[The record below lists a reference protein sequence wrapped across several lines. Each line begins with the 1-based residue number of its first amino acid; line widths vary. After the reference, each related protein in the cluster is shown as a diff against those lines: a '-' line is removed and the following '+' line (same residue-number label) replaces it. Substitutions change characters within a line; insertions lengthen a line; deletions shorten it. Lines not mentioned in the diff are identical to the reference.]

1 MRLGL
6 DPGHGGYDRG
16 AANGTFVEKD
26 MNLYVCLKV
35 KKLVESKVRV
45 YMTRET
51 DKYVSLVERSHILNN
66 LDTDIN
72 ISVHHNAANGKAQGF
87 EIYYFT
93 GSKQGSL
100 LANAVG
106 AEFAKS
112 RPKRYIGPGMMVG
125 TKTGNYWMT
134 RATRAP
140 TILTEYGFL
149 DNPVEQKAMD
159 LDKQAHEIATGIFNY
174 FKIPI
179 ETDEDIVDK
188 LIAKNVIGSKAY
200 WMNALKTGV
209 VKPEYLR
216 IAFKNFLSL

>member
-1 MRLGL
+1 MKVGL
-6 DPGHGGYDRG
+6 DPGHGGYDGG
-16 AANGTFVEKD
+16 AASGTFIEKA

-35 KKLVESKVRV
+35 KKLIESKVSV
-45 YMTRET
+45 YLTRET
-51 DKYVSLVERSHILNN
+51 DKFVSLVERSHMLNN

-72 ISVHHNAANGKAQGF
+72 ISVHHNSFNGKAKGF
-87 EIYYFT
+87 EVYYFT
-93 GSKQGSL
+93 GSKQGAL

-106 AEFAKS
+106 AEFIKS
-112 RPKRYIGPGMMVG
+112 RSKRYIGPGMMVG
-125 TKTGNYWMT
+125 SVPGNYWMT

-149 DNPVEQKAMD
+149 DNPTEQKEMN
-159 LDKQAHEIATGIFNY
+159 LDKQAEEIATGIFNY

-188 LIAKNVIGSKAY
+188 LIAKNVVSSKAY
-200 WMNALKTGV
+200 WMNALKTGT